1 MRRFRKTWESPRHP
15 WRKDVLL
22 AEIDLLG
29 RYGLKNKRE
38 LWKMRSF
45 LRRIRKRARALL
57 ALPSKERAI
66 EEEKLKN
73 LLIRYGLID
82 EGADVSAILSLTIED
97 ILKRRLQTVV
107 YNLKLANSI
116 YHARQLITHKKVLV
130 KDRIISSPSYLV
142 KKDEEDKIKII

>member
-1 MRRFRKTWESPRHP
+1 MRRFKKTWEGPRHP

-38 LWKMRSF
+38 LWKMKTI
-45 LRRIRKRARALL
+45 LRKIRKRARALL
-57 ALPSKERAI
+57 ALSPTERAI

-73 LLIRYGLID
+73 LLIKYGLID
-82 EGADVSAILSLTIED
+82 ENADISAILSLTIED

-116 YHARQLITHKKVLV
+116 YHARQLIVHKKVMV
-130 KDRIISSPSYLV
+130 GDRIISSPSYLV